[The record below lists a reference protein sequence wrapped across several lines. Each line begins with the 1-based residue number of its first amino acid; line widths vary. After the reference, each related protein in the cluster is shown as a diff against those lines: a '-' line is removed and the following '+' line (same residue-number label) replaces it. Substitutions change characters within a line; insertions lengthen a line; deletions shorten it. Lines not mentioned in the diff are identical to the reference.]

1 MRFLLLLCLT
11 IGPLLAQDVKLPPSL
26 DRLEAKASEVVNITL
41 DGDTLRLAAKFF
53 SSDNPNDAKLKN
65 LVAGLK
71 GVYVRSFEFDK
82 EGEYS
87 PGDVDAIRS
96 QVRGSGWSRL
106 LGVLSKKGGETCE
119 IYMKV
124 EGDRAAGLVILAAE
138 PKELTVVNI
147 VGAVNLDD
155 LSRIGGHF
163 GIPQVDVRPGEKK
176 PGKE

>member
-11 IGPLLAQDVKLPPSL
+11 IGPLLAQDVRLPASL

-41 DGDTLRLAAKFF
+41 DGDTLRLAGKFL
-53 SSDNPNDAKLKN
+53 SGDNPNDARVKN
-65 LVAGLK
+65 FVAGLK
-71 GVYVRSFEFDK
+71 GIYVRSFEFSK

-87 PGDVDAIRS
+87 PDELDAIRS
-96 QVRGSGWSRL
+96 QVRGPGWSRL
-106 LGVLSKKGGETCE
+106 VGVLSKKDNQTCE

-124 EGDRAAGLVILAAE
+124 EGDRASGLVILAAE

-147 VGAVNLDD
+147 VGAVNLED
-155 LSRIGGHF
+155 LSRMGGHF

-176 PGKE
+176 AGKE